1 VSGTRYRLIVAFE
14 LGRQLD
20 EDRLVADRVS
30 PM

>member
-1 VSGTRYRLIVAFE
+1 VSGTLYRLIVAFE
-14 LGRQLD
+14 LRQQLD